1 MVPAKSMALLM
12 VSIPLMVLAVA
23 LAVLPL
29 VVMSHA
35 DHRRR
40 TAETIS
46 RGHETPSES
55 VAAVESECV
64 PLAA

>member
-1 MVPAKSMALLM
+1 MVPKKAMALFM
-12 VSIPLMVLAVA
+12 ISIPLMVLAVA

-29 VVMSHA
+29 VLMSHA

-40 TAETIS
+40 TAETIARTHGIS
-46 RGHETPSES
+46 SGS
-55 VAAVESECV
+55 VIAVDTERV

>member
-12 VSIPLMVLAVA
+12 ISIPLMVLAVA

-40 TAETIS
+40 LAETIS
-46 RGHETPSES
+46 RHETPSES
-55 VAAVESECV
+55 VAAVESESV

>member
-1 MVPAKSMALLM
+1 MALFML
-12 VSIPLMVLAVA
+12 SLPLMVLAVA

-29 VVMSHA
+29 ILMSHA

-40 TAETIS
+40 SAETIS
-46 RGHETPSES
+46 RGRWTASE
-55 VAAVESECV
+55 VAADETESV

>member
-1 MVPAKSMALLM
+1 MVPTKSMALLM
-12 VSIPLMVLAVA
+12 ISIPLMVLAVA
-23 LAVLPL
+23 LAVLPIVL
-29 VVMSHA
+29 MSHA

-46 RGHETPSES
+46 RSRWTPSES
-55 VAAVESECV
+55 VTVVDTESV